1 MTRIERIAKLRTI
14 DICVANI
21 TYTYD
26 IGLMFDVLSSEG
38 VASEQ
43 GCNFSQWP
51 CFKLNISEETK
62 VLISRLKK
70 GEEISDDELLSNK
83 IFREICTFHG
93 YHETFVVGDKILVE
107 CLKQIREGSKHI
119 NFTSEYFYAYIT
131 LDDWN
136 IQVHF
141 FSNYKDLKS
150 YFKEDC
156 GHLSCYTWDEMSD
169 EELEEW
175 YHVAEEND
183 WEGLPFMVINEE
195 EKVL

>member
-1 MTRIERIAKLRTI
+1 MTRVEQIAKLRLI
-14 DICVANI
+14 DICIANI

-43 GCNFSQWP
+43 GYNFGQWP
-51 CFKLNISEETK
+51 CFKLNVSEETK

-70 GEEISDDELLSNK
+70 GEEISDEELLSNK
-83 IFREICTFHG
+83 IFHEICTYHG
-93 YHETFVVGDKILVE
+93 YQKAFVVGDKVLAE
-107 CLKQIREGSKHI
+107 CLKLIREGSKFI
-119 NFTSEYFYAYIT
+119 YFTSEYFYAYVT

-150 YFKEDC
+150 FFKESC
-156 GHLSCYTWDEMSD
+156 GHLSYYTWDEMSD
-169 EELEEW
+169 EELEGW
-175 YHVAEEND
+175 YYVAEGND
-183 WEGLPFMVINEE
+183 WEGLPYMEINEE
-195 EKVL
+195 KMV